1 MKLMLAAVL
10 AVAID
15 PPVKP
20 VAEFDPR
27 DPKSIVD
34 HAIFNTRT
42 QKCYE
47 TIYTARL
54 ATTAGAIDYKGRS
67 VWVAPGVL
75 YLHFTATGKDE
86 QKIIRAGE
94 KDVWV
99 YHSLGG
105 WGSDA
110 ELGKVGYARGIQ
122 NPDEVLGVLAK
133 HTETGVK
140 QLKPGTLAVSFN
152 GQAIAR
158 ILQGQFQGGIN
169 PATSSAAVHLE
180 VDDSIRIRKLTFDAT
195 VNGTNRYTSEVTVVA
210 YNDATELKFT
220 DEKNQPL
227 QLLPEMKDRIDSVLS
242 GKK

>member
-1 MKLMLAAVL
+1 
-10 AVAID
+10 
-15 PPVKP
+15 
-20 VAEFDPR
+20 
-27 DPKSIVD
+27 
-34 HAIFNTRT
+34 
-42 QKCYE
+42 
-47 TIYTARL
+47 
-54 ATTAGAIDYKGRS
+54 
-67 VWVAPGVL
+67 
-75 YLHFTATGKDE
+75 
-86 QKIIRAGE
+86 
-94 KDVWV
+94 
-99 YHSLGG
+99 
-105 WGSDA
+105 
-110 ELGKVGYARGIQ
+110 
-122 NPDEVLGVLAK
+122 
-133 HTETGVK
+133 VK